1 MFDIGTFKSLSKSEK
16 IEFSNPENLVSLSMS
31 LKSKEINSTFS
42 KVILDSTENSY
53 VRINFLKSFSNLC
66 FLEKIPERQVYSLLI
81 DYWTFDK
88 DIFLEIRRLKELL
101 YFYNPFLDV
110 KDDIESVYESCLESS
125 EAEIVGESLYSLGLI
140 NFQKALA
147 SENYEEL
154 RLLLGKSNECFN
166 NSIEEVENRVD
177 AVFLS
182 KIVLILQELFD
193 KKWSS
198 SSHLMTQASNLLFKY
213 DSYSINRIDDN
224 IQYHLYLI
232 LKALQNIYNSKPA
245 EWLDIK
251 AELDNIYVNYNE
263 IMNEKVNLKLCS
275 TTSLLSSSLEERVL
289 KPYFITNLDTY
300 LIKIEVLLRDE
311 IAGSDKYR
319 FLCYLKETI
328 EDNPKKKE
336 DALDLKRGLVQ
347 AFPNHTDLA
356 ESLSEN
362 IKTPIDAINACEVL
376 INQEKSLL
384 DSVLYAC
391 KKLQGDIVYRRTGIN
406 ENDRNRDIAKTMEA
420 RGFHIKDQPQWATS
434 PTGKDSGEVDIFI
447 VESDGTP
454 KSIIEALNLSYLDKA
469 YLIKHLD
476 KTFSYDVTGLKEN
489 FIITYS
495 TATNFEGLWN
505 KYLSFIKSHNYQYQ
519 YIEFKEI
526 EHNSTDIRVG
536 CSRHLRHDKEI
547 FLYHILI
554 NMYEK
559 TI

>member
-1 MFDIGTFKSLSKSEK
+1 MFEIGTFKNLSKPEK
-16 IEFSNPENLVSLSMS
+16 IEFSNPENLISSAMS
-31 LKSKEINSTFS
+31 LTKKEINALFS
-42 KVILDSTENSY
+42 NIILDSTENSY

-81 DYWTFDK
+81 DYWTCDQ

-101 YFYNPFLDV
+101 YFYTPFSEV
-110 KDDIESVYESCLESS
+110 KDDIESVYKDCLQSN
-125 EAEIVGESLYSLGLI
+125 EAEIVGESFYSLGLI

-154 RLLLGKSNECFN
+154 KFLLDKSNKYLDK
-166 NSIEEVENRVD
+166 SIEEIENRVD
-177 AVFLS
+177 AIFLS
-182 KIVLILQELFD
+182 KVILIFQELLD
-193 KKWSS
+193 KRWSS

-213 DSYSINRIDDN
+213 NTYSMGRIDED

-232 LKALQNIYNSKPA
+232 LKAMQNIYNLKPE

-251 AELDNIYVNYNE
+251 AELDKIYVNYYE
-263 IMNEKVNLKLCS
+263 VMNGKINLKLCS
-275 TTSLLSSSLEERVL
+275 TTNLISSSLEERVL

-311 IAGSDKYR
+311 TVGSDKYK
-319 FLCYLKETI
+319 FLYYLKETI

-336 DALDLKRGLVQ
+336 DILDLRRELVQ
-347 AFPNHTDLA
+347 TFPNCTALA
-356 ESLSEN
+356 ESLSEK
-362 IKTPIDAINACEVL
+362 IKTPIDAINACGIL
-376 INQEKSLL
+376 IDQEKSLL

-391 KKLQGDIVYRRTGIN
+391 KKLQGNITYKRAGID
-406 ENDRNRDIAKTMEA
+406 ENARNRDIAKTMEA
-420 RGFHIKDQPQWATS
+420 RGFYTKDQPQWATS

-454 KSIIEALNLSYLDKA
+454 NSIIEALNLSYLDKA

-495 TATNFEGLWN
+495 TATNFKGLCDR
-505 KYLSFIKSHNYQYQ
+505 YLLFIKSHNYQYQ

-526 EHNSTDIRVG
+526 EHNSTDIIAG
-536 CSRHLRHDKEI
+536 YSKHLRQDKEI
-547 FLYHILI
+547 LLYHIII
-554 NMYEK
+554 NMHEEYM
-559 TI
+559 

>member
-1 MFDIGTFKSLSKSEK
+1 MFDIGTFKSLSKPEK
-16 IEFSNPENLVSLSMS
+16 IEFSNPENLISSAMS
-31 LKSKEINSTFS
+31 LTSKEINSVFS
-42 KVILDSTENSY
+42 KVVLDYTENSY
-53 VRINFLKSFSNLC
+53 VRINFLKSFSTLY
-66 FLEKIPERQVYSLLI
+66 FLEKIPERQVFSLLI
-81 DYWTFDK
+81 DYWSFND

-101 YFYNPFLDV
+101 YFYNPFSDI
-110 KDDIESVYESCLESS
+110 KDDIESVYKSCLESS

-154 RLLLGKSNECFN
+154 RLLLGKSNEYFN

-213 DSYSINRIDDN
+213 DAYSINRIDDN

-275 TTSLLSSSLEERVL
+275 TTSLLSSSLEEKVL

-328 EDNPKKKE
+328 KDNPKKKE

-347 AFPNHTDLA
+347 AFPNHIDLA
-356 ESLSEN
+356 ESLSEK
-362 IKTPIDAINACEVL
+362 IKTPIDVINAYDFL
-376 INQEKSLL
+376 INQERSLL

-391 KKLQGDIVYRRTGIN
+391 KKLQGNITYKRAGID
-406 ENDRNRDIAKTMEA
+406 ENARNRDIAKTMEA
-420 RGFHIKDQPQWATS
+420 RGFRIKDQPQWATS

-505 KYLSFIKSHNYQYQ
+505 KYTTFIKSHNYQYQ

-536 CSRHLRHDKEI
+536 CSKHSRQGKEVI
-547 FLYHILI
+547 LYHILI
-554 NMYEK
+554 NMYEEF
-559 TI
+559 I

>member
-1 MFDIGTFKSLSKSEK
+1 MFDIGTFKSLSKPEK
-16 IEFSNPENLVSLSMS
+16 IEFSNPENLISSAMS
-31 LKSKEINSTFS
+31 LTSKEINSVFS
-42 KVILDSTENSY
+42 KVVLDYTENSY
-53 VRINFLKSFSNLC
+53 VRINFLKSFSTLY
-66 FLEKIPERQVYSLLI
+66 FLEKIPERQVFSLLI
-81 DYWTFDK
+81 DYWSFND
-88 DIFLEIRRLKELL
+88 DIFLEVRRLKELL
-101 YFYNPFLDV
+101 YFYNPFSDV
-110 KDDIESVYESCLESS
+110 KDDIESVYKSCLESS

-154 RLLLGKSNECFN
+154 RLLLGKSNEYFN

-213 DSYSINRIDDN
+213 DAYSINKIDDN

-300 LIKIEVLLRDE
+300 LIKIEVLLRGE
-311 IAGSDKYR
+311 TVGSDKYE
-319 FLCYLKETI
+319 FLCYLRETI
-328 EDNPKKKE
+328 ENNPKKKE
-336 DALDLKRGLVQ
+336 DVLDLKRRLVQ
-347 AFPNHTDLA
+347 AFPDKEGLA
-356 ESLSEN
+356 KSLSEE
-362 IKTPIDAINACEVL
+362 IETPIDAINACEML

-384 DSVLYAC
+384 DSILYAC
-391 KKLQGDIVYRRTGIN
+391 KKLQGDITYKRKEQG
-406 ENDRNRDIAKTMEA
+406 ENSRNRYIATILESK
-420 RGFHIKDQPQWATS
+420 RFNVKDQTQWSTS
-434 PTGKDSGEVDIFI
+434 PTGKDSGEVDIF
-447 VESDGTP
+447 VTESDGSP
-454 KSIIEALNLSYLDKA
+454 KSIIEALNLSSLNKA

-505 KYLSFIKSHNYQYQ
+505 KYLLFIESHNYQYQ
-519 YIEFKEI
+519 YIGFKEI

-536 CSRHLRHDKEI
+536 CSRHLRHGKEI
-547 FLYHILI
+547 LLYHILI

-559 TI
+559 TM